1 MGRIVAVALPAFG
14 LSILLTIIVQAI
26 LAGLLAPIIARGV
39 AGQQIS
45 AADAWRITRPRLP
58 SLLLATLLVLL
69 AGLGPVL
76 IIGVIVGIALLAG
89 APAAVYGGIVLLG
102 LAALV
107 LTIWLSTMFS
117 LVTPVV
123 VLENERPVRALA
135 RSWRLVRRSF
145 WRVFGITLLAG
156 IIVAIA
162 GGILQLPF
170 TFFGAVL
177 GSGIG
182 GTVILVIGAIAA
194 GTVTRPITAGVTVLL
209 YVDMR
214 MRKEGL
220 DLALRTASRRWA
232 AGLRWPARRR
242 LRHRVAAAVGW
253 PGAHPGRTSHGR
265 GGPAAVVTAA
275 GPLTGREAGQ
285 RLARAELS
293 KAIYHPHESLAQR
306 ILNAVGDLLND
317 LSQAG
322 RAFPGGWWAAVALA
336 ALLATII
343 AVVLSRTG
351 PLARSRRV
359 EGQLMTGSGPLS
371 AADHRVRAGRLADAG
386 DYAAATV
393 ERVRAIAR
401 ELDDRAVLTPRA
413 GRTANEMAEEA
424 AAALPAEAGALRS
437 AALLF
442 DDICYGDR
450 PGTQAGYALIQ
461 ELDTRISASVPKP
474 GATLAGVGAG
484 GSGRAGAGSGG
495 RTGRHRDGLGGRSG
509 LGGTG
514 AGGAR

>member
-1 MGRIVAVALPAFG
+1 MIPLRPLGVGEILDGAFASIRRNPKAILGLAAVVMTISAVISAVITRTLLNLGSLNLPTPGQQLTPAQATHLVGRIVAVALPAFG
-14 LSILLTIIVQAI
+14 LTILLTIIVQAV

-89 APAAVYGGIVLLG
+89 APAAVYGGIILLG

-107 LTIWLSTMFS
+107 LTIWLSTMLS

-123 VLENERPVRALA
+123 VLENERPVHALA
-135 RSWRLVRRSF
+135 RSWQLVRRSF

-177 GSGIG
+177 GSGTG

-220 DLALRTASRRWA
+220 DLALRTASGSGGPGLADRDLACRGPACRAPVARSVTTLPPCGGRR
-232 AGLRWPARRR
+232 RPARCPPRAHLPR
-242 LRHRVAAAVGW
+242 LRGPRRRGDC
-253 PGAHPGRTSHGR
+253 GRPLDRPRGR
-265 GGPAAVVTAA
+265 AAA
-275 GPLTGREAGQ
+275 GPR
-285 RLARAELS
+285 
-293 KAIYHPHESLAQR
+293 
-306 ILNAVGDLLND
+306 
-317 LSQAG
+317 
-322 RAFPGGWWAAVALA
+322 
-336 ALLATII
+336 
-343 AVVLSRTG
+343 
-351 PLARSRRV
+351 
-359 EGQLMTGSGPLS
+359 
-371 AADHRVRAGRLADAG
+371 
-386 DYAAATV
+386 
-393 ERVRAIAR
+393 
-401 ELDDRAVLTPRA
+401 RAVQ
-413 GRTANEMAEEA
+413 GH
-424 AAALPAEAGALRS
+424 LPPA
-437 AALLF
+437 
-442 DDICYGDR
+442 
-450 PGTQAGYALIQ
+450 
-461 ELDTRISASVPKP
+461 
-474 GATLAGVGAG
+474 
-484 GSGRAGAGSGG
+484 
-495 RTGRHRDGLGGRSG
+495 
-509 LGGTG
+509 
-514 AGGAR
+514 

>member
-1 MGRIVAVALPAFG
+1 MTDSPSSDAPGNGQAQRPQPWFPPGGGHGPGSAPQAPSGPPGEDQLRAGQPGYGQPGPGQPGYGQPGYGPSGYGQSGYGPSGSGPPGYGPPPPGQWPRYGEAAPKPGVIPLRPLGVGEILDGAFASIRRNPKAILGLAAVVMTISAVISAVITRTLLNLGSLNLPSPGQQLTTAQATHLVGRIVAVALPAFG

-123 VLENERPVRALA
+123 VLENERPGRALA

-177 GSGIG
+177 GSGTG

-220 DLALRTASRRWA
+220 DLALRTASG
-232 AGLRWPARRR
+232 AGRPGSGGPLGDDFATVWRPPSAGP
-242 LRHRVAAAVGW
+242 VPT
-253 PGAHPGRTSHGR
+253 PGAP
-265 GGPAAVVTAA
+265 PTAA
-275 GPLTGREAGQ
+275 GAP
-285 RLARAELS
+285 
-293 KAIYHPHESLAQR
+293 P
-306 ILNAVGDLLND
+306 
-317 LSQAG
+317 
-322 RAFPGGWWAAVALA
+322 PW
-336 ALLATII
+336 
-343 AVVLSRTG
+343 
-351 PLARSRRV
+351 
-359 EGQLMTGSGPLS
+359 
-371 AADHRVRAGRLADAG
+371 
-386 DYAAATV
+386 
-393 ERVRAIAR
+393 
-401 ELDDRAVLTPRA
+401 
-413 GRTANEMAEEA
+413 
-424 AAALPAEAGALRS
+424 
-437 AALLF
+437 
-442 DDICYGDR
+442 
-450 PGTQAGYALIQ
+450 
-461 ELDTRISASVPKP
+461 
-474 GATLAGVGAG
+474 
-484 GSGRAGAGSGG
+484 
-495 RTGRHRDGLGGRSG
+495 
-509 LGGTG
+509 
-514 AGGAR
+514 

>member
-1 MGRIVAVALPAFG
+1 VIPLRPLGVGEILDGAFASIRRNPKAILGLAAVVMTISAVISAVITRTLLNLGSLNLPSPGQQLTPDQATHLVGRIVAVALPAFG

-39 AGQQIS
+39 SGQQIS

-76 IIGVIVGIALLAG
+76 IVGVILGIALLAG
-89 APAAVYGGIVLLG
+89 APAAVYGAVVLLG

-107 LTIWLSTMFS
+107 LTIWLSTMLS

-156 IIVAIA
+156 IIVTVA

-177 GSGIG
+177 GRGIG

-220 DLALRTASRRWA
+220 DLALRTASGSGQPGSGQPGSGLPGSGGPLGDDFATVWRPPS
-232 AGLRWPARRR
+232 AGPVPA
-242 LRHRVAAAVGW
+242 
-253 PGAHPGRTSHGR
+253 PGAP
-265 GGPAAVVTAA
+265 PTAA
-275 GPLTGREAGQ
+275 GAP
-285 RLARAELS
+285 
-293 KAIYHPHESLAQR
+293 P
-306 ILNAVGDLLND
+306 
-317 LSQAG
+317 
-322 RAFPGGWWAAVALA
+322 PW
-336 ALLATII
+336 
-343 AVVLSRTG
+343 
-351 PLARSRRV
+351 
-359 EGQLMTGSGPLS
+359 
-371 AADHRVRAGRLADAG
+371 
-386 DYAAATV
+386 
-393 ERVRAIAR
+393 
-401 ELDDRAVLTPRA
+401 
-413 GRTANEMAEEA
+413 
-424 AAALPAEAGALRS
+424 
-437 AALLF
+437 
-442 DDICYGDR
+442 
-450 PGTQAGYALIQ
+450 
-461 ELDTRISASVPKP
+461 
-474 GATLAGVGAG
+474 
-484 GSGRAGAGSGG
+484 
-495 RTGRHRDGLGGRSG
+495 
-509 LGGTG
+509 
-514 AGGAR
+514 